1 MIRNTS
7 FLSNPGIE
15 QYKSL
20 ERFVNLMRN
29 VLLRVVC
36 KLLYWSYN
44 VLSLLIASRESV
56 ITAKECY
63 IRTNM
68 T

>member
-20 ERFVNLMRN
+20 EWFVKLMRN
-29 VLLRVVC
+29 VLLRFVY

-44 VLSLLIASRESV
+44 VLSLLIASQESV
-56 ITAKECY
+56 ITA
-63 IRTNM
+63 R
-68 T
+68 